1 MKNKNKN
8 KKLCR
13 KKKEKKQKKRKK
25 IWRPDIEIEL
35 LREMK
40 RSLVLLEKIEKEVK
54 EIEIKLYKRGKQFEI
69 VSSEFERGRNIVIH
83 NC

>member
-69 VSSEFERGRNIVIH
+69 V
-83 NC
+83 